1 MLDFIRNSF
10 RTVFTILLWVIL
22 ATMTVCGGIIGHSL
36 GGKIDFIPGFVFAI
50 IGAVLGMFIGF
61 MTIIVGGGL
70 VTILLN
76 IDRSMGNIEKMM
88 KTALKKE

>member
-22 ATMTVCGGIIGHSL
+22 ATMTVCGGIVGYSL
-36 GGKIDFIPGFVFAI
+36 GVKIDFLPQFIFAI
-50 IGAVLGMFIGF
+50 IGVLLGMFIGF
-61 MTIIVGGGL
+61 MFIIVGGGL
-70 VTILLN
+70 VAIFLN
-76 IDRSMGNIEKMM
+76 MDQRIENIEKMM